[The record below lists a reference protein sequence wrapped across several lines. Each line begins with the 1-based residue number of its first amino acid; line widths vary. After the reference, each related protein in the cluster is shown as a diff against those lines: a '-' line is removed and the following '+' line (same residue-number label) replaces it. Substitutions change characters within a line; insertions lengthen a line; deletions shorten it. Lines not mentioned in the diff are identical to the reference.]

1 MSCLGFRIW
10 DNRGLPNRCLPIVT
24 RSSPSTPS
32 STASNTGP
40 SRSTAAGLPDLRAS
54 EAAIKAQ
61 VEQILH
67 EAKSQGATAAEVA
80 VGEDVGLG
88 VSVRMGELENVE
100 FNQDRGF
107 GITAYVGQQKGSA
120 STSDSSPQ
128 AVAETVAKALQI
140 AKHTQPD
147 EYSGLADAALMP
159 DSLPDLDLYH
169 PWALTPDAAQEMAL
183 ESEAAGLAVDGRVS
197 NSDGAQASTQLQC
210 RVYGNSHGFV
220 GSYVST
226 RHGLSCV
233 LIARDDAGMQRD
245 HWYTVAR
252 ASQDLEAAADVGR
265 TAAERALQRLS
276 PRKVPTGKYPVVFS
290 PQMSAGLVGHVI
302 SALSGSAVYRKS
314 SFLHDKLGQLALSEH
329 LNIVEQPRLARQL
342 GSASFDGDGVAT
354 WDKSFVANGVIENF
368 LLSTYSAKRLGM
380 QTTGNAGGVHNV
392 TLTGTTK
399 PIADLIGQV
408 QNGLYVTELM
418 GQGVN
423 GVTGDYSRG
432 AAGFWIENGEISYP
446 VDEITI
452 AGNLLQMMT
461 NIPYIGDDLDV
472 RGNMRTPSVLIEEM
486 MVAGS

>member
-1 MSCLGFRIW
+1 M
-10 DNRGLPNRCLPIVT
+10 T
-24 RSSPSTPS
+24 RSTPS
-32 STASNTGP
+32 SPQSSSG
-40 SRSTAAGLPDLRAS
+40 SAAAALPDLQAS
-54 EAAIKAQ
+54 EANIKAQ
-61 VEQILH
+61 VEQILQ

-107 GITAYVGQQKGSA
+107 GITAYIGQQKGSA
-120 STSDSSPQ
+120 STSDSSSQ

-147 EYSGLADAALMP
+147 EYSGLADAELMP
-159 DSLPDLDLYH
+159 KSLPDLDLYH
-169 PWALTPDAAQEMAL
+169 PWALSADAAQTLAL
-183 ESEAAGLAVDGRVS
+183 EAEAAGLAIDARVS

-210 RVYGNSHGFV
+210 RVYGNSHGFI
-220 GSYVST
+220 GSYLST
-226 RHGLSCV
+226 RHGVSCV
-233 LIARDDAGMQRD
+233 LIGRDDAGMQRD

-252 ASQDLEAAADVGR
+252 AAKDLEAASDVGR
-265 TAAERALQRLS
+265 TAAERTLQRLS

-314 SFLHDKLGQLALSEH
+314 SFLHDKLGQLALSKH
-329 LNIVEQPRLARQL
+329 LNIIEQPRLPRQL

-354 WDKSFVANGVIENF
+354 WDKSFVADGVIENF

-392 TLTGTTK
+392 TLTGATK
-399 PIADLIGQV
+399 PLAELLGQV
-408 QNGLYVTELM
+408 QNGLYITELM

-432 AAGFWIENGEISYP
+432 AAGFWIENGELSYP

-452 AGNLLQMMT
+452 AGNLLQMLT

-472 RGNMRTPSVLIEEM
+472 RGNMRTPSVLVEEM